1 MGSLR
6 NCRGRLGAAVFVMTG
21 VISGATWSSIN
32 NGLPSAI
39 VGACTSYA
47 PEDLVGKRFFEYIHP
62 EDMAMFVAA
71 FADSPKKVDA
81 LKADVELA
89 DIPVI
94 MISVVDDRLVA
105 EKLKESRAGRDIRV
119 MGVMSHGFSGERCG
133 RA

>member
-1 MGSLR
+1 M
-6 NCRGRLGAAVFVMTG
+6 
-21 VISGATWSSIN
+21 AT
-32 NGLPSAI
+32 
-39 VGACTSYA
+39 
-47 PEDLVGKRFFEYIHP
+47 
-62 EDMAMFVAA
+62 FVAA

-94 MISVVDDRLVA
+94 MISIVDDRLVA
-105 EKLKESRAGRDIRV
+105 EKLKESRARRDIRV